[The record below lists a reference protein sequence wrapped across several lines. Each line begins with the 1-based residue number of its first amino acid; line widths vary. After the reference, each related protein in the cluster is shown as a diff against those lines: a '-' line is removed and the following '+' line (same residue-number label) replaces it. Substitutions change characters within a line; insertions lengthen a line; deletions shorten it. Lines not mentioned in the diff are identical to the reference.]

1 METSQVVKSQQ
12 SQVQEKA
19 QPKTKVRRKGPVERL
34 KAERVEAK
42 LAEIP
47 SWNPRWQGQGISRT
61 WKFAQPGTARAYAS
75 YVSELADSLGQEC
88 SINKTGQTVAV
99 TLFGPRI
106 NGRRDVVD
114 DMTFNF
120 AKQLG

>member
-1 METSQVVKSQQ
+1 METSQVVKSQKSQ
-12 SQVQEKA
+12 SQEKA
-19 QPKTKVRRKGPVERL
+19 QPKARIRRPGPVDRL

-42 LAEIP
+42 LAEVP
-47 SWNPRWQGQGISRT
+47 GWDPRWQGQGIFRA

-75 YVSELADSLGQEC
+75 YVSELADSMGQEC
-88 SINKTGQTVAV
+88 SVNKTGRTVAV

-114 DMTFNF
+114 DLTFNF

>member
-1 METSQVVKSQQ
+1 METSQGVESRKKSPE
-12 SQVQEKA
+12 S
-19 QPKTKVRRKGPVERL
+19 KVRRKPTVDRL

-42 LAEIP
+42 LREVP
-47 SWNPRWQGQGISRT
+47 GWDPRWNAQGISRA

-75 YVSELADSLGQEC
+75 YVSELADAVGQEC
-88 SINKTGQTVAV
+88 SVNKTGRTVAV

-114 DMTFNF
+114 DLTFNF

>member
-1 METSQVVKSQQ
+1 MEASQDVKSQKSQ
-12 SQVQEKA
+12 SQSQEKP
-19 QPKTKVRRKGPVERL
+19 QTKARRRGTVERL

-42 LAEIP
+42 LAEVP
-47 SWNPRWQGQGISRT
+47 GWNPRWQGQGISRT
-61 WKFAQPGTARAYAS
+61 WKFPQPGTARAYAS